1 MIERVSW
8 GGWPNCYR
16 LTDGRTELIATSD
29 VGPRIVR
36 YGFVGGQ
43 NMLLE
48 RPEEQGTA
56 GETDFVVRGGHRLWV
71 APEHREGTYK
81 ADNLPC
87 DVQIHDGTLVLTGPV
102 EAGTGF
108 RKQLQLH
115 CNEQGE
121 LEIVHRLCN
130 TLQWDVKVSIWALT
144 MMAQGGYGI
153 TGFPPRGGHPEHLAP
168 TNPLVM
174 WAFTDLTDPRL
185 TFTPKHLVLRQDPS
199 RLEPFK
205 LGHFNVDSWGAY
217 LLRGELF
224 LKRYRAQT
232 GVEYPD
238 FGCSFEIWTNAGT
251 LELETLSPLTQ
262 LQPGAW
268 LVHKEV
274 WSLRANVAIKEWN
287 DESISSLFKS

>member
-1 MIERVSW
+1 MIERVTW

-16 LTDGRTELIATSD
+16 LTDGRSEVIATSD
-29 VGPRIVR
+29 IGPRIVR

-43 NMLLE
+43 NFLLE
-48 RPEEQGTA
+48 RQEEQGTT

-71 APEHREGTYK
+71 APERREGTYK

-87 DVQIHDGTLVLTGPV
+87 DVQVHDDVLVLTGPV

-108 RKQLQLH
+108 RKKLQLSI
-115 CNEQGE
+115 NASGE
-121 LEIVHRLCN
+121 LEVVHRLQN
-130 TLQWDVKVSIWALT
+130 TLHWGVKVSIWALT

-185 TFTPKHLVLRQDPS
+185 TFTKKYLVLRLDPS
-199 RLEPFK
+199 RSEPFK
-205 LGHFNVDSWGAY
+205 LGLFNVNTWGAY
-217 LLRGELF
+217 ILHRELF
-224 LKRYRAQT
+224 LKRYQAFEA
-232 GVEYPD
+232 GVYPD
-238 FGCSFEIWTNAGT
+238 FGCSLEIWTNGGT

-262 LQPGAW
+262 LEPGAW
-268 LVHKEV
+268 IPHKEV
-274 WSLRANVAIKEWN
+274 WSLRANVEIKEWN
-287 DESISSLFKS
+287 DESIGSIFGS